1 MSRNWFEA
9 GAEGYSRFRPS
20 YPPAL
25 AAHLAEATRRSV
37 AAAGAASAGSAGAGE
52 RSAGSAD
59 TRGLCALDVGCGTG
73 QLTVA
78 LAAHLPR
85 VIGADPSADQLSR
98 AAAHPRI
105 DYVQAPA
112 ERLPAADASVHLVTA
127 AQAAHW
133 FDLPTFYAEVRR
145 VAAPGALL
153 ALITYGVIET
163 APDIAARVDRFY
175 SAEIGPFWPPERR
188 HVDAGYRTLDFP
200 FAEVPLPALAIVGEL
215 TCDELLGYVS
225 TWSAV
230 RAAHEAGRAGLL
242 HDFAADLRALWGD
255 PARTLTVR
263 WPISGRLGTV

>member
-37 AAAGAASAGSAGAGE
+37 SAAGTPSGESAGAGE
-52 RSAGSAD
+52 HGAGSAG
-59 TRGLCALDVGCGTG
+59 TRVLCALDVGCGTG
-73 QLTVA
+73 QLTRD

-85 VIGADPSADQLSR
+85 VIGADPSADQLSK
-98 AAAHPRI
+98 ASAHPRI

-112 ERLPAADASVHLVTA
+112 ELLPAADASVHLVTA

-133 FDLPTFYAEVRR
+133 FDLPAFYAEVRR

-163 APDIAARVDRFY
+163 DPDIAARVDAFY

-200 FAEVPLPALAIVGEL
+200 FAEVPLPPLAIVGEL

-225 TWSAV
+225 TWSAA

-255 PARTLTVR
+255 PARTRTVR

>member
-25 AAHLAEATRRSV
+25 ASHLAEATRRSV
-37 AAAGAASAGSAGAGE
+37 AAAGTSSAGSAGAGE

-112 ERLPAADASVHLVTA
+112 ERLPAPDASVHLVTA

-133 FDLPTFYAEVRR
+133 FDLPAFYAEVRR
-145 VAAPGALL
+145 IAAPGALL

-163 APDIAARVDRFY
+163 DPDIAARVDRFY
-175 SAEIGPFWPPERR
+175 SAEIGRFWPPERH

-200 FAEVPLPALAIVGEL
+200 FAEVPLPPLAITGEL
-215 TCDELLGYVS
+215 TCAELLGYVS

-230 RAAHEAGRAGLL
+230 RAAHEAGREALL
-242 HDFAADLRALWGD
+242 RDFAADLRALWGD
-255 PARTLTVR
+255 PARTRTVR